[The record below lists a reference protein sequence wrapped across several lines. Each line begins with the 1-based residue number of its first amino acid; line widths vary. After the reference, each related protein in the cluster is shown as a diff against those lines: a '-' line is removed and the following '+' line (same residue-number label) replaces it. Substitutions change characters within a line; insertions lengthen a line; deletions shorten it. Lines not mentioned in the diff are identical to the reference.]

1 MSNYLY
7 LLDMAEKAEAEGNL
21 ETSQYLLEQ
30 AESLV
35 NEQNPQPNK
44 PVEEV
49 SPEEESNWADTL
61 LNARNEILEGAFKTT
76 LAMRGAV
83 GSAATETVGALDMAV
98 DGLGLLGDRV
108 FGDQIM
114 FDTEGASEEDLQLW
128 ENVDGATLWS
138 PLEGKEVKHLSYA
151 ELQRLRELKYE
162 EKFQDPSKVTLNY
175 QDSNMEAAADKFI
188 FNNKDV
194 DEIYETTGMDRNIVA
209 DITGGITQFVAGW
222 VTLGKYA
229 QPFKAADETLTATK
243 RVVNATTK
251 GAAVDFLVFEGH
263 EARASDLAKSLGLE
277 NELLDFL
284 SYEGNEDDSEFVA
297 RLRAAGEGG
306 ALGVAFDTTIEV
318 AIKGFK
324 WYRASHRSQ
333 DPNLTDEQRAEAAQQ
348 AEELD
353 AELKEEVNKD
363 LDTSEVVD
371 GDGTTIKVETDE
383 TLGAKVEE
391 NEVKVE
397 EDDTPLLDQ
406 KDIDDLREDLIKQK
420 PEMAFNFDNSFE
432 EAEEG
437 IMAVING
444 RVDEA
449 RLTSDENYKIGH
461 DVALARIDL
470 HKKNAEWEARERGDA
485 AEAKAK
491 KEGNE
496 KPPTEPIKPEKPH
509 RHEPIYEVNYQGS
522 RFEIEVLES
531 GKVVIKGFE
540 ELGEFKTVKETN
552 QLIFNVLYK
561 SGDEV
566 ESPSHWKKVKRE
578 EKIDKTAEELPT
590 VVEEKAVKVSKGEYT
605 LQRGDET
612 YKVNKQK
619 NGTWS
624 IEGQEG
630 THKTLKAA
638 TEEVNKLAKDKADP
652 VDNDINY
659 ADLSPER
666 LSVLSQKLRATHQ
679 SYGTVTGTKQ
689 TIAQSTTISKGKAL
703 ITRLVKNLGVEGD
716 DILDVVNK
724 LKQESVKPTDLAA
737 FAKGVQDF
745 MAHIQF
751 AIRLIERSPA
761 YLKGDINM
769 IKRKKMMNQAWLE
782 LHALNEGL
790 GSNFG
795 RALNVFRTLF
805 KSKPKDLSKL
815 WGENLENA
823 KKKML
828 DEEAKK
834 ADTEIERLEKEKNLS
849 PEDQEKLD
857 LLKDARDMGI
867 YNGTAKKS
875 DMEKF
880 KDRIKYLKKP
890 FEFARRVQDIAVE
903 FITGQLLLN
912 IDTLSINMIANGLMT
927 VVNNIE
933 TYAGSAVALT
943 RSGIHSL
950 LGNDE
955 AALKAL
961 QAAKRQHRRGIV
973 QFMGKTID
981 NRRVLHSV
989 LKVLATNKNVLDP
1002 DFKVREEVRGEV
1014 DHIAIGKDDIDLQK
1028 LYEDIL
1034 NKDWEE
1040 LKDIPMS
1047 DWIGL
1052 YSRLAFRG
1060 LAAGDELFKQINYRS
1075 VLGSIIDSEW
1085 QKLGKHTD
1093 EDAET
1098 YWKLVMAEVE
1108 ASMNITRKIR
1118 EKEELL
1124 ESEVELAGKA
1134 LHALNKAREV
1144 TFTDKLGVFGQSIQ
1158 KIVNQFPAFR
1168 IVTDMWFI
1176 RTPTNIFKYFGRRL
1190 PLTNLLSRRTRE
1202 MLFGGDP
1209 DERDRAIGE
1218 MVLASSLAYGMAQ
1231 VADMYFEIDDG
1242 EGGTIQVPRFIGTL
1256 DGTSYNHVKNKKLS
1270 GLQPHSFVS
1279 QDADTG
1285 ELSFFNTQR
1294 LDPFDTMMMTI
1305 VNAKDLKRMGKHE
1318 EGDNLFD
1325 ALTVS
1330 FINLTKDKTFTQGIA
1345 TFFEA
1350 LGDPTNKYESYV
1362 EAKGRTITPAVLKW
1376 IGDDPYYREVEGFRD
1391 AFISQIPTW
1400 SPSLPLRFDRLGD
1413 PVPKPEKAIMNRTN
1427 LDKDPVRREFL
1438 RMNSSIPDIPSKVG
1452 VVDLKSEALT
1462 LNGKTAWTRFNEL
1475 YSGVDLNGNIIEH
1488 ALIEKMT
1495 LKEHLQ
1501 MFLSDPYL
1509 TDDLSKISM
1518 ETEHFTLRGGYEEA
1532 FMAIMLKHQ
1541 NQAEE
1546 ILREEY
1552 AETGIEGLYQH
1563 NKLIR
1568 EQATTVEF
1576 ENELNKKPEE
1586 IITEWLNNEGFK

>member
-30 AESLV
+30 AESLM
-35 NEQNPQPNK
+35 NEQNPQPNNT
-44 PVEEV
+44 VEEV
-49 SPEEESNWADTL
+49 KPEEESNWADTL
-61 LNARNEILEGAFKTT
+61 LGARNEILEGAFKTT

-83 GSAATETVGALDMAV
+83 GSAVTESVGALDMAV

-114 FDTEGASEEDLQLW
+114 FDTEGASEQDLQLW
-128 ENVDGATLWS
+128 ENVNGATLWS
-138 PLEGKEVKHLSYA
+138 PLEGKEIKHLSYA
-151 ELQRLRELKYE
+151 ELQRLRELKYQ
-162 EKFQDPSKVTLNY
+162 EKFSDPSKVQLNY
-175 QDSNMEAAADKFI
+175 QDSNMEAVADKFI

-222 VTLGKYA
+222 VALGKYG

-284 SYEGNEDDSEFVA
+284 SYEGNEDDSEFIA

-306 ALGVAFDTTIEV
+306 VLGVAFDTSIEI

-333 DPNLTDEQRAEAAQQ
+333 DPNLTEEQRAEAAER

-363 LDTSEVVD
+363 LDTTEVVD
-371 GDGTTIKVETDE
+371 EDGTTIKVETDE

-397 EDDTPLLDQ
+397 EDDAPLLDQ
-406 KDIDDLREDLIKQK
+406 EDIDSLREELIKDH
-420 PEMAFNFDNSFE
+420 PEMALAFNNALE

-437 IMAVING
+437 IMDVING

-449 RLTSDENYKIGH
+449 RLTSDENYKRGY
-461 DVALARIDL
+461 DAATGRIEL
-470 HKKNAEWEARERGDA
+470 YKNNREWEAREK
-485 AEAKAK
+485 AEAEEAQAR

-531 GKVVIKGFE
+531 GKVVIRGFE
-540 ELGEFKTVKETN
+540 ELGEFNTVKETN

-566 ESPSHWKKVKRE
+566 ESPSHWRKIKRE
-578 EKIDKTAEELPT
+578 DKINQTAEEIPT
-590 VVEEKAVKVSKGEYT
+590 VVEEKAVKVSEGKYT
-605 LQRGDET
+605 LQRGEET

-619 NGTWS
+619 NRTWV

-638 TEEVNKLAKDKADP
+638 TEEVNRLAKEKADP
-652 VDNDINY
+652 IDTDINY

-666 LSVLSQKLRATHQ
+666 LSILSQKLRAAHQ
-679 SYGTVTGTKQ
+679 SYGTVTGTKK
-689 TIAQSTTISKGKAL
+689 TIAQSTTIAKGKAL

-716 DILDVVNK
+716 DILDVVSR
-724 LKQESVKPTDLAA
+724 LKKEAIKPNDLAA
-737 FAKGVQDF
+737 FAKGIQDF

-795 RALNVFRTLF
+795 RALNVFRTIF

-834 ADTEIERLEKEKNLS
+834 ADKEIERLEKEKNLS

-933 TYAGSAVALT
+933 TMAGSAVALT
-943 RSGIHSL
+943 RSGIHTL

-961 QAAKRQHRRGIV
+961 QAAKRQHRRGVV
-973 QFMGKTID
+973 QFMGKAID

-1014 DHIAIGKDDIDLQK
+1014 DHIAIGKEDIDLQK

-1040 LKDIPMS
+1040 LKNIPMT

-1052 YSRLAFRG
+1052 YSRLSFRG

-1075 VLGSIIDSEW
+1075 VLGSIIDAEW
-1085 QKLGKHTD
+1085 QRLGKHTD

-1158 KIVNQFPAFR
+1158 KMVNQFPALR
-1168 IVTDMWFI
+1168 ILTDMWFI

-1190 PLTNLLSRRTRE
+1190 PLTNLMSRRTRE
-1202 MLFGGDP
+1202 MLFGGNP

-1218 MVLASSLAYGMAQ
+1218 MVLATSLAYGMAQ

-1270 GLQPHSFVS
+1270 GLQPHSFVM

-1285 ELSFFNTQR
+1285 ELTFLNTQR

-1305 VNAKDLKRMGKHE
+1305 VNAKDLKRMGKHQ

-1345 TFFEA
+1345 NFVEA
-1350 LGDPTNKYESYV
+1350 LADPTNKYESYI

-1391 AFISQIPTW
+1391 AFISQVPTL
-1400 SPSLPLRFDRLGD
+1400 STSLPLRFDRLGD
-1413 PVPKPEKAIMNRTN
+1413 PIQKPEKAIMNRTN
-1427 LDKDPVRREFL
+1427 LHKDPVRREFL

-1452 VVDLKSEALT
+1452 VVDLKSDLLT

-1475 YSGVDLNGNIIEH
+1475 YSGIDVNGNVVEH
-1488 ALIEKMT
+1488 ALIEGMT
-1495 LKEHLQ
+1495 LKERLQ
-1501 MFLSDPYL
+1501 EFLSDPYL
-1509 TDDLSKISM
+1509 TDERSKISL
-1518 ETEHFTLRGGYEEA
+1518 ETEYFNLRGGYEEA
-1532 FMAIMLKHQ
+1532 FMKIMLEHE
-1541 NQAEE
+1541 NQAEA

-1576 ENELNKKPEE
+1576 QDELNKKPEE
-1586 IITEWLNNEGFK
+1586 IVTEWLNNEGFK